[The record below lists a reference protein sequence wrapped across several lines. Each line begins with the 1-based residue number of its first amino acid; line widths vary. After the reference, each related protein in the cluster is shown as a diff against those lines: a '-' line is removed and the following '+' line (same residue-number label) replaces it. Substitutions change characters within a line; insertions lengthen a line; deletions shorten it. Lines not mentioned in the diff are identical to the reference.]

1 MGKLLQKIK
10 VRPASLEDLPKLEY
24 IEKSSFSNPYSLSLL
39 KTLVTLNFGE
49 FLVAVLNGNI
59 VGYVSSIF
67 ENFSS
72 ATIVSIAVHPK
83 YRRKHVGDVLLK
95 ILLEKLKNK
104 GFVEVKLEVRES
116 NIAAR
121 RLYEKF
127 GFKYSGK
134 IPGYYEDGEDAI
146 IMKLKLA

>member
-72 ATIVSIAVHPK
+72 AK
-83 YRRKHVGDVLLK
+83 QW
-95 ILLEKLKNK
+95 
-104 GFVEVKLEVRES
+104 
-116 NIAAR
+116 
-121 RLYEKF
+121 
-127 GFKYSGK
+127 
-134 IPGYYEDGEDAI
+134 
-146 IMKLKLA
+146 LAE

>member
-24 IEKSSFSNPYSLSLL
+24 IEKSSFSNPYPLSLL
-39 KTLVTLNFGE
+39 KTLITLNFGE

-83 YRRKHVGDVLLK
+83 YRRKHVGDALLK
-95 ILLEKLKNK
+95 ILLEKLRSK

-127 GFKYSGK
+127 GFKYSGR
-134 IPGYYEDGEDAI
+134 IPGYYDDGEDAI

>member
-10 VRPASLEDLPKLEY
+10 IRPASLEDLPKLEY

-127 GFKYSGK
+127 GFKYSGR
-134 IPGYYEDGEDAI
+134 IPGYYDDGEDAI